1 MKTRFDME
9 SDIMNCW
16 ALLDDVKLLAKLMI
30 DTDVYEGMPPE
41 LQDKLSNQLF
51 GISEVA
57 DMRFHKLWDTFLQVN
72 KLNEYNK

>member
-41 LQDKLSNQLF
+41 LQDKICNQLF
-51 GISEVA
+51 GIAEVA
-57 DMRFHKLWDTFLQVN
+57 DMRFNKMWDTFRQVN